1 MTSENQ
7 ADLELASEELE
18 DKLILDGPMNNDIA
32 IFLDLDNIVIGATEV
47 NLTFDVN
54 TVLNAIRDMTNG
66 RVVLRRAYGDWR
78 QNKKMP
84 KQLASAGFELQSAV
98 RLSNSSKNLADMQMV
113 VDAMETLIDG
123 HNFSTYVLVTG
134 DRDFLPLVQT
144 LRKRGKQVVG
154 IGLKHTTSQSLIDL
168 CDRYIYYEDVANQM
182 GHQTFGDVSDLLKQ
196 AVAELAGETGRV
208 QASLVKERMQS
219 LSQGAFGKSPQGKKN
234 FSKFLGQFPQ
244 IVQLFH
250 EGTTLFVAPAGT
262 QITINEAEKEADA
275 VELTPEQI
283 EALLKKAVEEL
294 LSKQGRVRASLVKEY
309 LRKATNGGFDE
320 NKLGDASFRHFLLR
334 YPHLIQVQQSGTTV
348 YVVNPEQEPVTNDLY
363 LQYRSNLKKKGLR
376 VVEHPVRLMVL
387 RDLIEVLQSD
397 PDSRWKQVVDDLA
410 ARYEVREG
418 RNVSKSLIHDVIRLS
433 KRAHVISQ
441 QGSQRSLAATPIRL
455 ELQGDKLFQE
465 AVMRCDSA
473 YLQVIEHLPE
483 PFDLTQAALALYE
496 DESYTRYLKVLHN
509 RSHLNGN
516 GSKPE

>member
-1 MTSENQ
+1 MTEMES
-7 ADLELASEELE
+7 ADLKSALEELE
-18 DKLILDGPMNNDIA
+18 EKLILDGPMNNDIA

-54 TVLNAIRDMTNG
+54 TVLNAIREMTNG

-98 RLSNSSKNLADMQMV
+98 RLSSSSKNLADMQMV

-168 CDRYIYYEDVANQM
+168 CDHYLFYEDIA
-182 GHQTFGDVSDLLKQ
+182 HQIGQQPFGDVSDLLQQ
-196 AVAELAGETGRV
+196 AVDELTGESGRV

-234 FSKFLGQFPQ
+234 FSKFLSQFPD
-244 IVQLFH
+244 IIQLFH
-250 EGTTLFVAPAGT
+250 EGTTLYVAPAGVRIKKSESAPT
-262 QITINEAEKEADA
+262 PA
-275 VELTPEQI
+275 VELDTATI
-283 EALLKKAVEEL
+283 ETLLKAAVQEL
-294 LSKQGRVRASLVKEY
+294 VSPQGRVRASLVKEH
-309 LRKATNGGFDE
+309 LRQATNGAFDE
-320 NKLGDASFRHFLLR
+320 ARLGDNSFRSFLLR
-334 YPHLIQVQQSGTTV
+334 YPHIVQVQQSGTTV
-348 YVVNPEQEPVTNDLY
+348 YVLNPEQQPVSDELY

-376 VVEHPVRLMVL
+376 VVEHPVRLTVL
-387 RDLIEVLQSD
+387 RDLIDILQKEKEN
-397 PDSRWKQVVDDLA
+397 RWKQVVDDLA
-410 ARYEVREG
+410 NRYEARDG
-418 RNVSKSLIHDVIRLS
+418 RSISKSLIHDVIRLA
-433 KRAHVISQ
+433 KRAQVISQ
-441 QGSQRSLAATPIRL
+441 QGNQRSLAATPIKL
-455 ELQGDKLFQE
+455 ELTGDKLFQE

-483 PFDLTQAALALYE
+483 PFDLTQAALALYD
-496 DESYTRYLKVLHN
+496 DESYTRYLKVL
-509 RSHLNGN
+509 RSRSQLNGS
-516 GSKPE
+516 GD

>member
-1 MTSENQ
+1 MTEIEM
-7 ADLELASEELE
+7 ADHGSDPEELE
-18 DKLILDGPMNNDIA
+18 EKLILDGPMNNDIA

-54 TVLNAIRDMTNG
+54 TVLNAIREMTNG

-98 RLSNSSKNLADMQMV
+98 RLSSSSKNLADMQMV

-168 CDRYIYYEDVANQM
+168 CDHYLFYEDVANLLGQ
-182 GHQTFGDVSDLLKQ
+182 QPFGDVSDLLKQ
-196 AVAELAGETGRV
+196 ALAELMGGHTRV

-234 FSKFLGQFPQ
+234 FSKFLGQFPD
-244 IVQLFH
+244 IVQLVH
-250 EGTTLFVAPAGT
+250 EGTTLYVAPAGAKLNQQEPEPVPT
-262 QITINEAEKEADA
+262 FEMAPAKI
-275 VELTPEQI
+275 EL
-283 EALLKKAVEEL
+283 LLKTAVAEL
-294 LSKQGRVRASLVKEY
+294 ISPQGRVRASLVKEH
-309 LRKATNGGFDE
+309 LRQATGGAFDE
-320 NKLGDASFRHFLLR
+320 NQLGDSSFRAFLMR
-334 YPHLIQVQQSGTTV
+334 YPHIVQVQQSGTTV
-348 YVVNPEQEPVTNDLY
+348 YVLNPEQQPVNDELY
-363 LQYRSNLKKKGLR
+363 LQYRSSLKKKGLR
-376 VVEHPVRLMVL
+376 VVEHPIRLMVL
-387 RDLIEVLQSD
+387 RDLIELLQKD
-397 PDSRWKQVVDDLA
+397 GDSRWKQIVDNLSS
-410 ARYEVREG
+410 RYEARED
-418 RNVSKSLIHDVIRLS
+418 RNVSKSLIHDVIRLA
-433 KRAHVISQ
+433 KRAQVISQ
-441 QGSQRSLAATPIRL
+441 QGNQRSLAATPLQL
-455 ELQGDKLFQE
+455 ELTGDKLFQE

-473 YLQVIEHLPE
+473 YLHVIEHLPE

-496 DESYTRYLKVLHN
+496 DESYTRYLKVL
-509 RSHLNGN
+509 RSRSQLNGSS
-516 GSKPE
+516 GA